1 MSGQEAAFATGVPPD
16 IYEFHLYTR
25 NSASLSALKLA
36 SIECMSGVEPRDFT
50 LDLASRLR
58 TLYAQ

>member
-25 NSASLSALKLA
+25 NLLPSPALKPFSLGR
-36 SIECMSGVEPRDFT
+36 ISGVEPRAFT
-50 LDLASRLR
+50 PDLDGRLR